1 MEDKIP
7 VTEFEAAERHGHPA
21 LDVRR
26 EKDERTVFD
35 DHLEVGVEEL
45 EDKVQIRFRREH
57 VQELDR
63 DQDRGHN

>member
-7 VTEFEAAERHGHPA
+7 VTEFETAERHGHPA